1 MNTWNFSYPRNFVAF
16 VLASFVLTGCFD
28 DSPEATRT
36 APTESVHDVDWFKT
50 HDDER
55 QSTLRECSNNPAEL
69 RDTPNCINALQAER
83 ALSSGEPFELDL
95 SGLKTLKNY
104 ELV

>member
-1 MNTWNFSYPRNFVAF
+1 MNTWNFSCARNFVAA

-28 DSPEATRT
+28 DSPEASRT
-36 APTESVHDVDWFKT
+36 APAESVHDVDWFKT

-95 SGLKTLKNY
+95 SGLKNG
-104 ELV
+104 EES

>member
-1 MNTWNFSYPRNFVAF
+1 MNTLNFSCARNFVAVF
-16 VLASFVLTGCFD
+16 LASFVLTGCFD
-28 DSPEATRT
+28 DSPEANKI

-55 QSTLRECSNNPAEL
+55 QSTLRDCSNNPAEL

-83 ALSSGEPFELDL
+83 ALSSGEPFKLDL
-95 SGLKTLKNY
+95 SGLKNG
-104 ELV
+104 EEP

>member
-1 MNTWNFSYPRNFVAF
+1 MNTWNFSCARNFVA
-16 VLASFVLTGCFD
+16 VLLAIFVLTGCFG
-28 DSPEATRT
+28 DSPELTRA

-83 ALSSGEPFELDL
+83 SLSSGESFELDL
-95 SGLKTLKNY
+95 SGLKNG
-104 ELV
+104 EES